1 MSHWHGRDLRQ
12 KNCLLP
18 TNWLTLMVYI
28 YCVAQKSDWTRVVFV
43 SCIWAVVSFFPFS
56 LLFLDFYS
64 SIIIMFF
71 LFIFVTRLL
80 PLPHVI
86 PDIAGVLQY
95 KIKMRGMGK
104 QKISFLCAVW
114 DSKNVWW
121 MNMRKHGHFMPR
133 TQHTHTYTH
142 THGSLSANNTFS
154 TYRVYRIENEGTK
167 TK

>member
-1 MSHWHGRDLRQ
+1 MSHWHGRDLCQ

-28 YCVAQKSDWTRVVFV
+28 HCVAQKSDWTRVVFV
-43 SCIWAVVSFFPFS
+43 SCIWAVVSFFSFSIWFFPFS

-104 QKISFLCAVW
+104 QKISFLCVVW

-121 MNMRKHGHFMPR
+121 MNMRKHGHFKPR
-133 TQHTHTYTH
+133 AQHTHTYAH
-142 THGSLSANNTFS
+142 TWLALGKQHIFD
-154 TYRVYRIENEGTK
+154 I
-167 TK
+167 